1 MRWRGTGLRGGAAGP
16 PRRLLLRHCQLML
29 SVSTHC
35 VSFMHSNIECKN
47 LSSQIC
53 LCLCNFKRISHN
65 QTRYIQISK
74 DCLSRLQHCWCKKWA
89 VKCRRLQGTTI
100 YMGSRND
107 IDHWS
112 MHKKTHYGSCKIV
125 SAAGPNICNRLLHL
139 HVLKWFYYKIQ
150 LFCLTVL
157 FKSRQWETT
166 GGAHNKK
173 TNICKT

>member
-1 MRWRGTGLRGGAAGP
+1 MRGRGTGLRGGAAGP

-74 DCLSRLQHCWCKKWA
+74 DCLSSTADARSGQVNVQDSKGQPSTWGPGMTLIIDQCTKKHIMEVAKSYLQLDPTF
-89 VKCRRLQGTTI
+89 VTD
-100 YMGSRND
+100 YF
-107 IDHWS
+107 
-112 MHKKTHYGSCKIV
+112 
-125 SAAGPNICNRLLHL
+125 ICM
-139 HVLKWFYYKIQ
+139 F
-150 LFCLTVL
+150 
-157 FKSRQWETT
+157 
-166 GGAHNKK
+166 
-173 TNICKT
+173 